1 MKQII
6 IFLILNT
13 VSNIYSQDNSLT
25 NYNKTLYYNSVYKI
39 DLDINRMEFQ
49 NYHNSSVL
57 FDLNEYG
64 RGRIILYYLSKH
76 IFYID
81 RNYETTNSNGSGTYF
96 FITNEGNVLRL
107 GITPD
112 NYTSIFSLVLNNNT
126 TISFVNK

>member
-64 RGRIILYYLSKH
+64 SGRIILYYLSKH

-81 RNYETTNSNGSGTYF
+81 RNYKTTNSNGSGTYF

>member
-1 MKQII
+1 
-6 IFLILNT
+6 
-13 VSNIYSQDNSLT
+13 
-25 NYNKTLYYNSVYKI
+25 
-39 DLDINRMEFQ
+39 MEFQ

-81 RNYETTNSNGSGTYF
+81 RNYKTTNSNGSGTYF

>member
-81 RNYETTNSNGSGTYF
+81 RNYKTTNSNGSGTYF

>member
-39 DLDINRMEFQ
+39 DLDTNRMEFQ

-81 RNYETTNSNGSGTYF
+81 RNYKTTNSNGSGTYF

-112 NYTSIFSLVLNNNT
+112 NYTSRFSLVLNNNT

>member
-39 DLDINRMEFQ
+39 DLDTNRMEFQ

-81 RNYETTNSNGSGTYF
+81 RNYKTTNSNGSGTYF

>member
-39 DLDINRMEFQ
+39 DLDTNRREFQ

-81 RNYETTNSNGSGTYF
+81 RNYKTTNSNGSGTYF